1 MELSKDQIKRNKQ
14 LIYAVSV
21 VVPLVV
27 ALLFRIEIEG
37 VNTSFLPP
45 IYATING
52 VTAVLLIGS
61 LVAIKQ
67 KNMSL
72 HRMLIRISLLLSVL
86 FLLCYVVYHITNGHT
101 EYLGAYPWVYYPLL
115 VAHIILSVAVIP
127 VVLLT
132 YLWAWEGNY
141 AKHKKWTKFA
151 FPIWLFVA
159 ASGVVVY
166 LMIAPFYQV

>member
-101 EYLGAYPWVYYPLL
+101 EYLGVYPWVYYPLL

>member
-72 HRMLIRISLLLSVL
+72 HRMFIRISLLLSVL

>member
-72 HRMLIRISLLLSVL
+72 HRMLIRVSLLLSVL